1 MNTGHRR
8 PRSAVRVILVDF
20 KKDFVLIDH
29 RIILGK
35 VRELA
40 IPREIFLYDVD
51 FLTDRLERGKLLITA
66 ILNGLAFPQRST
78 RNEIGLLVLPANDK

>member
-1 MNTGHRR
+1 MGLSQNPERFIHLFFMDINEHRLLAAKI
-8 PRSAVRVILVDF
+8 SSIGVILVDF

-40 IPREIFLYDVD
+40 IPREIF
-51 FLTDRLERGKLLITA
+51 
-66 ILNGLAFPQRST
+66 P
-78 RNEIGLLVLPANDK
+78 IGR